1 MRIALLGGTG
11 HIGAGLAFRL
21 KLADYDVIV
30 GSRKL
35 EKALMKAEEY
45 NRIVEA
51 KGGEANIEGMENSDA
66 AKHADIA
73 ILTIPWDKAFL
84 TAEDLKRELKGK
96 IVVSPVVPMQRKDGR
111 FVYTPPP
118 EGSAAEKIASIVDAR
133 VVAAFNNIPAAKFAD
148 PEAEFQ
154 WDVAVCS
161 DDAEA
166 KKAVMAVIN
175 SIEGLRALDAG
186 PLSAARTVEALT
198 PLLINLALK
207 NGMKD
212 LGVRFV

>member
-1 MRIALLGGTG
+1 MKIALLGGTG

-21 KLADYDVIV
+21 KLAGYDVIV
-30 GSRKL
+30 GSRRL
-35 EKALMKAEEY
+35 EKAVRKAEEY

-51 KGGEANIEGMENSDA
+51 RGGKADIEGMENGEA
-66 AKHADIA
+66 ARHADVA
-73 ILTIPWDKAFL
+73 ILTIPWDKAFV
-84 TAEDLKRELKGK
+84 TAESLRDELKGK
-96 IVVSPVVPMQRKDGR
+96 TVVSPVVPMQKENGR
-111 FVYTPPP
+111 FVYAPPP
-118 EGSAAEKIASIVDAR
+118 EGSAAERIASIVDAR

-148 PEAEFQ
+148 PDAQFQ
-154 WDVAVCS
+154 WDVAVCG
-161 DDAEA
+161 DDAGA
-166 KKAVMAVIN
+166 KRTVMDIVN
-175 SIEGLRALDAG
+175 SIDGLRALDAG

>member
-1 MRIALLGGTG
+1 MKIALLGGTG

-21 KLADYDVIV
+21 KLAGYDVIV

-35 EKALMKAEEY
+35 EKALRKAEEY
-45 NRIVEA
+45 NRIVES
-51 KGGEANIEGMENSDA
+51 KGGEASIEGMENSNA
-66 AKHADIA
+66 AKHSDIA
-73 ILTIPWDKAFL
+73 ILTIPWDKAFM
-84 TAEDLKRELKGK
+84 TAESLRNQLEGK
-96 IVVSPVVPMQRKDGR
+96 IVVSPVVPMQKENGR
-111 FVYTPPP
+111 FVYTPPA
-118 EGSAAEKIASIVDAR
+118 EGSAAEKIASLVDAR

-166 KKAVMAVIN
+166 KKTVMDVIN

-186 PLSAARTVEALT
+186 PLSVARTVEALT

>member
-1 MRIALLGGTG
+1 MKIALLGGTG

-21 KLADYDVIV
+21 RLAGYDVIV

-35 EKALMKAEEY
+35 EKALRKAEEY

-51 KGGEANIEGMENSDA
+51 KGGKANIEGMENSDA
-66 AKHADIA
+66 AKRADIA
-73 ILTIPWDKAFL
+73 ILTIPWDKAFV
-84 TAEDLKRELKGK
+84 TAESLKNELRGK
-96 IVVSPVVPMQRKDGR
+96 IVVSPVVPMQRENGR

-118 EGSAAEKIASIVDAR
+118 EGSAAEKIASIVDAK

-148 PEAEFQ
+148 PDAEFQ

-161 DDAEA
+161 DDVEA
-166 KKAVMAVIN
+166 KKTVMGIVN
-175 SIEGLRALDAG
+175 SIKGLRALDAG